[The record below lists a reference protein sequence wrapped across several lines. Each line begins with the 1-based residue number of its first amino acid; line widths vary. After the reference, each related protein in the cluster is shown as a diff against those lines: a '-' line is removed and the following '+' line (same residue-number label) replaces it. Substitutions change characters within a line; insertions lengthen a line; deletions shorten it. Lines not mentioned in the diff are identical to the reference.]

1 MDAITKN
8 SWNCP
13 VCMDIMDGEKNGLV
27 AISKRCFHVFHKV
40 CIENWINKGS
50 RNCPSCRLKNISIQ
64 EIILNPDYE
73 KQCKKYL
80 SNPENYSYKK
90 AFDEEYHHIDSTS
103 DSSGAEENLKPQDI
117 LRPRILRGAE
127 RREDLNE
134 QEAFILLK
142 ETGNKIDELFLDPT
156 RHKIDKARKEYY
168 QAECL
173 ALKYVSQGQ
182 ATIKKQNAEQFEQLA
197 EISYN
202 NEHLKLGDYYQNKVE
217 SIENKIENKINL
229 LKREVSTNWDLI
241 NLLRQ
246 FSKSIGA
253 YSERFRIAA
262 LTNYTDPNNPSIEES
277 RKLLKEV
284 DTELDSFVNGQ
295 NSNIKEILD
304 PPHEEEIHEAQ
315 NQIQLQGIVRPII
328 QNEPNIPRRVS
339 PVQYKR
345 ILKVAVFA
353 IGLIVLYKVAR
364 SKSVTNYIRKYSKLN
379 LKRS

>member
-1 MDAITKN
+1 MESITKS

-13 VCMDIMDGEKNGLV
+13 ICMEIMDGEKNGLV

-40 CIENWINKGS
+40 CIENWINEGS

-90 AFDEEYHHIDSTS
+90 AFDEEYYHSDSTG
-103 DSSGAEENLKPQDI
+103 DSSGGEENLKPQDV
-117 LRPRILRGAE
+117 LRPRVLRGAE

-134 QEAFILLK
+134 QEALILLK

-168 QAECL
+168 QAESL
-173 ALKYVSQGQ
+173 ALNN
-182 ATIKKQNAEQFEQLA
+182 IEKKNTEQFEQLA
-197 EISYN
+197 
-202 NEHLKLGDYYQNKVE
+202 HLRLGYYYQDKIDSIEKKV
-217 SIENKIENKINL
+217 ENKITL
-229 LKREVSTNWDLI
+229 LKREFNTNWDLI
-241 NLLRQ
+241 NCLRQ

-253 YSERFRIAA
+253 YSERFIIAA

-295 NSNIKEILD
+295 NPNIKEILD
-304 PPHEEEIHEAQ
+304 PPHEAEIHEAH
-315 NQIQLQGIVRPII
+315 NQIQVQGVVRPII
-328 QNEPNIPRRVS
+328 QNELNIPQRVP